1 MPDRVISDTSPLYY
15 LHRLGVLD
23 LLHHLYKQIVIP
35 QAVLDELQA
44 GARQGDDVPDIR
56 QIDWIEV
63 RSVHLPRIL
72 GLVTDL
78 GAGEAQVL
86 ALALE
91 DEGSLAI
98 VDDGLARRIARAQNL
113 RITGTAGVLLKA
125 KQSGH
130 LDALSPLL
138 DKLDSLGFRLAE
150 DVRITILRLAGEV
163 G

>member
-1 MPDRVISDTSPLYY
+1 
-15 LHRLGVLD
+15 
-23 LLHHLYKQIVIP
+23 
-35 QAVLDELQA
+35 
-44 GARQGDDVPDIR
+44 
-56 QIDWIEV
+56 
-63 RSVHLPRIL
+63 VHLPRIL